1 MSGLTG
7 RVYYEDS
14 SSVHVTVSGSQDG
27 IRRFLEYCNIAN
39 PFFKIHQ
46 MEITEVPPEE
56 FSSFEVD
63 DEMAK
68 IVGLNDNNKNAT

>member
-1 MSGLTG
+1 
-7 RVYYEDS
+7 
-14 SSVHVTVSGSQDG
+14 
-27 IRRFLEYCNIAN
+27 
-39 PFFKIHQ
+39 